1 MSSSISTIGL
11 ATGQQPSTHILAV
24 ADLVQGSQGLY
35 TMAVAILALFCLIAG
50 GIGGAGALG
59 SGRIG
64 KAVGSILAGILCAVL
79 IGSSYAIYMS
89 TKTTVDHHTGITS
102 GQFG

>member
-11 ATGQQPSTHILAV
+11 ATGQQPTTHILAV
-24 ADLVQGSQGLY
+24 ADLLQGSQGLY

-59 SGRIG
+59 AGRIG

>member
-1 MSSSISTIGL
+1 MSLSASMIDST
-11 ATGQQPSTHILAV
+11 TGQRPTTGILAV

-35 TMAVAILALFCLIAG
+35 TVAVAIIALFCLIAG

-64 KAVGSILAGILCAVL
+64 TAVGSILAGIMCAVL
-79 IGSSYAIYMS
+79 IGSSYAIYVS